1 MDSADIASEREAIH
15 REESL
20 ARVRK
25 TQASGPSRE
34 TCENCGDRIPEA
46 RRQAVPGCR
55 LCIRCQ
61 KEREE

>member
-1 MDSADIASEREAIH
+1 LDAADIASEREAIH

-20 ARVRK
+20 ARARK
-25 TQASGPSRE
+25 AQASGPSRD
-34 TCENCGDRIPEA
+34 TCEDCGDRIPEA
-46 RRQAVPGCR
+46 RKQAVPGCR

>member
-1 MDSADIASEREAIH
+1 MDAADIASEREAIH

-20 ARVRK
+20 ARARK
-25 TQASGPSRE
+25 AQPSGPSIE
-34 TCENCGDRIPEA
+34 DCEGCGVRIPEA

-55 LCIRCQ
+55 LCIVCQ